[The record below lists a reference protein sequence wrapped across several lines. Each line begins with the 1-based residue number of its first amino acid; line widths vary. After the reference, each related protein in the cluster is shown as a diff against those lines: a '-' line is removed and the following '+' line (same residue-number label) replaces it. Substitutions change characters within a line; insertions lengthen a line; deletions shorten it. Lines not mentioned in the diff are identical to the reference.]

1 MLVASGDSNDPEA
14 VTTAILDECARLS
27 REGAD
32 PALFLR
38 LKRSMLGRRLRDLD
52 SFESVCFRQ
61 CSYLFDGAE
70 YFEFPELCEA
80 LTLEDT
86 LDFLTHTVTEA
97 HSGLS
102 VISPLEE

>member
-1 MLVASGDSNDPEA
+1 
-14 VTTAILDECARLS
+14 VTAAILDERARLS

-32 PALFLR
+32 PALFQR

-70 YFEFPELCEA
+70 YFEFPELCDA
-80 LTLEDT
+80 LTMEDT
-86 LDFLTHTVTEA
+86 LDFLTQTVAESR
-97 HSGLS
+97 SGLS
-102 VISPLEE
+102 VISPLED